1 MKPLT
6 ATILVAILLFVVIA
20 SVLFALALTSGH
32 ESVDYDVGDYGSIF
46 EEPSEGTE
54 KKYGRRILCGVLL
67 STFGVL
73 GIIGNIIVIIVFTR
87 PSMRSAT
94 NMIFCG
100 KYFFNQY
107 FQFYCPLK

>member
-6 ATILVAILLFVVIA
+6 ATILFGILLFITVA
-20 SVLFALALTSGH
+20 SVFFALAFKG
-32 ESVDYDVGDYGSIF
+32 ESEECGDYGCF
-46 EEPSEGTE
+46 LEPEP
-54 KKYGRRILCGVLL
+54 KKYGRRVLCGVFL

-100 KYFFNQY
+100 KHFFKQLDHLLLSLTK
-107 FQFYCPLK
+107 FLLSAQ

>member
-6 ATILVAILLFVVIA
+6 ATILFGILLFITVA
-20 SVLFALALTSGH
+20 SVFFALAFKG
-32 ESVDYDVGDYGSIF
+32 ESEEFGDYDFIF
-46 EEPSEGTE
+46 EPEP
-54 KKYGRRILCGVLL
+54 KYGRRVLCGVFL

-100 KYFFNQY
+100 KYLFNQY
-107 FQFYCPLK
+107 FQFYCPLE